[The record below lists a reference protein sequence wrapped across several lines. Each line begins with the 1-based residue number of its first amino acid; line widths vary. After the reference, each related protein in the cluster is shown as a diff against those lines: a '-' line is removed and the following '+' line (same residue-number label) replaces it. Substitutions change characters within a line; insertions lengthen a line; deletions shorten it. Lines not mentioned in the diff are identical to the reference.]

1 MPLSTSPVS
10 PLVSDVERSLHVWR
24 NRLHEERHFRTEQ
37 IAILNGEISAN
48 PQLSH
53 DGVTMALRRAATIA
67 LGEVEAAL
75 TRLDAG
81 DFGRCTHCAQAIPAD
96 RLDVLPMTALCMPC
110 QYQEQMRTR

>member
-1 MPLSTSPVS
+1 MPLTTSHVS
-10 PLVSDVERSLHVWR
+10 PLVCDVERSLHVWR
-24 NRLHEERHFRTEQ
+24 NRLHDEQRFRTEQ

-48 PQLSH
+48 PQLRH
-53 DGVTMALRRAATIA
+53 EGVTMALRRAATIA

-81 DFGRCTHCAQAIPAD
+81 DFGRCTCCAQTIPMD

-110 QYQEQMRTR
+110 QYQEQVRAR